1 MPLHITQ
8 CQAKLPWVKMHNL
21 YGPTE
26 AAIDVTYWP
35 VPQTS
40 GSLRAVPIGK
50 PVWNTMM
57 YVLDSNMQLTGKSIV
72 GDIYIGGVQVS
83 RGYLNREE
91 LTAERFITNPYGE
104 GRLYKT
110 GDRGRWLQ
118 DGNLEY
124 LGRSDDQVKI
134 RGFRIEPGE
143 VEHVLQGA
151 PGVQQGVV
159 VCPQEKDGQRR
170 LVGYVVKGTGYDR
183 EEVLAYMKERLP
195 DYMVPSLLSEL
206 TGIPLNS
213 NGKADRKV
221 LLSLGLPSVNT
232 KYEAPRNEA
241 ERELVRIWEEVLGH
255 ENIGIHD
262 SFFEL
267 GGNSMK
273 VIRLV
278 DRINQLFGNKIK
290 VADLFNYKSV
300 AEIGRLIPGQQ
311 SILHTT
317 PTSIEEFEL

>member
-1 MPLHITQ
+1 
-8 CQAKLPWVKMHNL
+8 
-21 YGPTE
+21 
-26 AAIDVTYWP
+26 
-35 VPQTS
+35 
-40 GSLRAVPIGK
+40 
-50 PVWNTMM
+50 
-57 YVLDSNMQLTGKSIV
+57 
-72 GDIYIGGVQVS
+72 
-83 RGYLNREE
+83 
-91 LTAERFITNPYGE
+91 
-104 GRLYKT
+104 
-110 GDRGRWLQ
+110 
-118 DGNLEY
+118 
-124 LGRSDDQVKI
+124 VKI